1 MLKISQAITTQLLGS
16 MIGILSKKEI
26 NLELTKEFY
35 RNIYTIKALRA
46 PNFRKYRKKYLVDCI
61 FLK

>member
-46 PNFRKYRKKYLVDCI
+46 PNFRKYRKLLI
-61 FLK
+61 